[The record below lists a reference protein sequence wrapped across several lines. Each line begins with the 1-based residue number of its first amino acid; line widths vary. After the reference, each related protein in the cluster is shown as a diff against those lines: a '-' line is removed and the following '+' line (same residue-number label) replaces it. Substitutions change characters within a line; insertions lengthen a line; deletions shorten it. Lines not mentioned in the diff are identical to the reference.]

1 MVNTVATH
9 ARQIYSVNYLPLAP
23 KRSHAM
29 NRIGSSFL
37 LFIFVLTYA
46 GAASAAAPEAAN
58 KNQTTPAPAAPD
70 APNIMP
76 LSHIATVTTSPN
88 EMPSSTS
95 SASLPVREKN
105 SPSPII
111 RGTLDNDS
119 RWWKTSER
127 FEIAS
132 TDGFNETYDA
142 DEPILFYVAGKSDQ
156 MDVTKENGFYI
167 AAGLD
172 NLTDNA
178 GDIAAIKYDSDR
190 HAWRVKIAG
199 KREKS
204 KQYEVSIHLACG
216 GGANS
221 PCATVY
227 GNGTI
232 INKIL
237 SYQAR

>member
-1 MVNTVATH
+1 MRTLVVASTVMLSIIVTF
-9 ARQIYSVNYLPLAP
+9 SCV
-23 KRSHAM
+23 
-29 NRIGSSFL
+29 
-37 LFIFVLTYA
+37 
-46 GAASAAAPEAAN
+46 AASAVAPEVAN
-58 KNQTTPAPAAPD
+58 KNQTTPAPDTPAEPD
-70 APNIMP
+70 IMP
-76 LSHIATVTTSPN
+76 FSRAATATTAPN

-95 SASLPVREKN
+95 PASLPAHENN

-111 RGTLDNDS
+111 RGTLDNDP

-132 TDGFNETYDA
+132 IDGFNETYDT
-142 DEPILFYVAGKSDQ
+142 DEPILFYVAGKSDK
-156 MDVTKENGFYI
+156 MDVTKENGFYV

-172 NLTDNA
+172 NRTDNA
-178 GDIAAIKYDSDR
+178 GDIAAVKYDSDKR
-190 HAWRVKIAG
+190 AWRVKIAG
-199 KREKS
+199 KRDNS

-221 PCATVY
+221 PCAAVY

-232 INKIL
+232 INKTL